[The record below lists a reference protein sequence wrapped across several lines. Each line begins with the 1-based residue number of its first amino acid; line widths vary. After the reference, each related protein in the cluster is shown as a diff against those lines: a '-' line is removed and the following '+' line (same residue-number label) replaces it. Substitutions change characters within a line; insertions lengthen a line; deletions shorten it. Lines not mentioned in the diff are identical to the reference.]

1 MTTWTLLVLAFGST
15 AAAANLHY
23 ETHPAD
29 LACPSQA
36 RFSEEV
42 TAKLGF
48 SPWKDGGDVVS
59 VSIDADHGRYV
70 GRLVTSHDRERSFR
84 ADTCRR
90 VADLLVTATAIA
102 LDRRDPVAT
111 SPHASAGLYSD
122 TPVRVATDDSPPPR
136 ADELVLPANPAT
148 EWAFAPRNNHFQL
161 GAGFDSLG
169 GTYVASGA
177 IPLSRGH
184 FDLDIG
190 HRSDT
195 LYSNATSSRTGVMAR
210 YMWPVFYINK
220 NSSFEV
226 PFYAG
231 GGAVYDTWSVNGG
244 TTGMAS
250 SSSDKLIPELAISQG
265 IQFRKLPVEFMVA
278 MTLAL
283 ADPPEGGS
291 NFGVDLALRYVFRGD

>member
-1 MTTWTLLVLAFGST
+1 MTLFGALALASAST

-23 ETHPAD
+23 ETHPSD
-29 LACPSQA
+29 LVCPTQA

-48 SPWKDGGDVVS
+48 SPWKDGTAQVTI
-59 VSIDADHGRYV
+59 SIDADHGHYV
-70 GRLVTSHDRERSFR
+70 GRFAYEHDKERAFR

-102 LDRRDPVAT
+102 LDRRDPVT
-111 SPHASAGLYSD
+111 STPAHASLYG
-122 TPVRVATDDSPPPR
+122 TPIRVATDDSPTPG

-161 GAGFDSLG
+161 GAGFDSLA
-169 GTYVASGA
+169 GTFVASGA

-190 HRSDT
+190 HRSDSV
-195 LYSNATSSRTGVMAR
+195 YSSVTSSRTGAMAR
-210 YMWPVFYINK
+210 YVWPIFYINK

-226 PFYAG
+226 PIYAG
-231 GGAVYDTWSVNGG
+231 GGALYESMSINGG
-244 TTGMAS
+244 SSGMMS
-250 SSSDKLIPELAISQG
+250 SSQSKLIPEVAIVQG
-265 IQFRKLPVEFMVA
+265 IQFRKLPVECMFA

-283 ADPPEGGS
+283 ADPPDGGS
-291 NFGVDLALRYVFRGD
+291 NFGIDLALRYVFRGD